1 MKLVKG
7 TKNETTIEQM
17 KDHLQTVLSLNKP
30 HDMHLFY
37 TDDYFEIE
45 MSVLGKRSQFKI
57 DWPVNLSSR
66 AVKYLFDNKTEFAL
80 YYTSMILSSIA
91 R

>member
-7 TKNETTIEQM
+7 IKNEVAIEQM
-17 KDHLQTVLSLNKP
+17 KDHLQTVLSLEKP
-30 HDMHLFY
+30 HDMHLFH
-37 TDDYFEIE
+37 TDDYFEIH

-57 DWPVNLSSR
+57 EWPVNLSSKVVR
-66 AVKYLFDNKTEFAL
+66 NLFDNKTEFAL
-80 YYTSMILSSIA
+80 FYTSMILSSIA